1 MCSKSN
7 IGFSVQSAP
16 NTILEIQHSLD
27 VEHLKARDG
36 PRALNPLTPVLRISL
51 PLDMLSMFLF

>member
-7 IGFSVQSAP
+7 TGFRVQSAP
-16 NTILEIQHSLD
+16 NTILEIELD